1 MSNPAVDFKYRCCPV
16 TDFYSST
23 KTYWKHLHPRIS
35 GFVLDSVSMS
45 GNPRSRKRK
54 PDQTFKYVQ
63 QDSDGIDLTKKA
75 EVKDTGEKDGTAPKP
90 GKHDDSAKDKTDSDA
105 DPPPAKKMDEQ
116 QKDDKETAPSPI
128 IRKDPFDFLSSTD
141 RKLMETDMLEFVKR
155 FAPSYCVPVY
165 KTWTIPKP
173 QAK

>member
-1 MSNPAVDFKYRCCPV
+1 
-16 TDFYSST
+16 
-23 KTYWKHLHPRIS
+23 
-35 GFVLDSVSMS
+35 MS

-173 QAK
+173 QAKQAVRHLVSFQSCQKLNSPTELNVFLYKQEVSLVILC